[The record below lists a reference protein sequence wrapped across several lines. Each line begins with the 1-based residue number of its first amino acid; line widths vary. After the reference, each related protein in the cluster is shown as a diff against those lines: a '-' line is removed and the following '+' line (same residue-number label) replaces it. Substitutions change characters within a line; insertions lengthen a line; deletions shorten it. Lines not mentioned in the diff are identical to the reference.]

1 MVMPEDLIKLLAAI
15 LVGGLIGAEREFRD
29 KAAGFRTLI
38 LICVGSTLFT
48 LFSFRLS
55 GTGDPT
61 RMAANIVTGIGFLG
75 AGVILRNGG
84 RITGLTTAATIWL
97 VAALGVGIGG
107 GFYELVAVAT
117 TLIAVVLLAF
127 PRFESWIDNRRA
139 WHTYEIIFPV
149 NRQKLRALEELFDEY
164 QLKVR
169 QRKRVRR
176 RDRIICTW
184 AAHGRPKDHDLLVER
199 LLADT
204 DIEEFRF

>member
-1 MVMPEDLIKLLAAI
+1 MIMPEDVIKLLIAI
-15 LVGGLIGAEREFRD
+15 LIGGLIGAEREFRD

-48 LFSFRLS
+48 IFSFRLS
-55 GTGDPT
+55 GAGDPA

-75 AGVILRNGG
+75 AGVILRDGG

-107 GFYELVAVAT
+107 GFFELTLVATV
-117 TLIAVVLLAF
+117 LIVIVLLVF
-127 PRFESWIDNRRA
+127 PRLESWIDGQRA
-139 WHTYEIIFPV
+139 WHTYEIIFPI
-149 NRQKLRALEELFDEY
+149 NRQKLRALDDLFDEY
-164 QLKVR
+164 QLHVR

-176 RDRIICTW
+176 RERIICTW

-199 LLADT
+199 LLADK